1 MVSKDSKRRPRRR
14 SARKKKANS
23 PVFDSKIVTALRLQI
38 DDRWPNLRRRLA
50 SLVQVSREKLGDI
63 YSSAAQFITEQKE
76 AIEDRLAEKKTQA
89 RAASLDEQQKNAPA
103 RPNRRGARDMIKD
116 GKIKSSPVRLPS
128 KRVRSSEKPRS

>member
-63 YSSAAQFITEQKE
+63 YSSAAQFTTEQKE
-76 AIEDRLAEKKTQA
+76 AFEDRLAEKKTQA
-89 RAASLDEQQKNAPA
+89 RAASLDERQKNAPA
-103 RPNRRGARDMIKD
+103 RPNQRGARDMIKD

-128 KRVRSSEKPRS
+128 KRVRSSEKPRT